1 MYSTDSLSIKK
12 KLRMNWCVPNIKKKN
27 YIRLNFIPEVSLDCM
42 LSGSINIKAIK
53 DMTSMRQ
60 QSVQLWRFE
69 WRSEVRVH

>member
-12 KLRMNWCVPNIKKKN
+12 KNKNELVCSQYKKKN